1 MRAREI
7 LSENKVTDNK
17 YIPAVNTL
25 LQRQGINLPIE
36 KKAGQ
41 YIDFF
46 PNPNQQ
52 VKDISDPIEGQVNG
66 EQISILVKNLYK
78 SDIIR
83 NIYTGSPEDKVNINR
98 GELAEGF
105 HAVAVFARLI
115 KRPLN
120 DISLKDIQSII
131 SRLENGRQLTLTKKE
146 VESSIADKFE
156 LMIKL
161 KPRTWKHFTD
171 PATVAKMG
179 GTLDSII
186 NDANSESSRFAE
198 RFATN
203 DKFDVARVVGDG
215 VSEESERKA
224 DVQFYNEAEK
234 KFAGFSLKTSTTKQ
248 VHQVG
253 GGNMV
258 DSKNGKKATPE
269 ERYEKLAT
277 NLFAV
282 DGRFPLADIS
292 PAKAQILK
300 AKSVLEMQKIAY
312 KAAVASLNTHLQ
324 TGAQEKDFIL
334 NLVGAMKYWIGRD
347 DPNIKLKQFTDRGSY
362 ILDPNRVDYLIDN
375 DRLDLSAK
383 YSEGK
388 DGLPKITIYDKNRN
402 KDLVSI
408 RTKIEAKGYFRN
420 LIEKEQIWVLLTK
433 IKELPN
439 IKKTPKQQKTSSKQQ
454 VAPQQSVQQA
464 PDELDAVKKNAGIQ
478 PKMKTPPPV
487 AGNSTANPPPPV
499 NNRV

>member
-7 LSENKVTDNK
+7 LAENKVTDNK

-36 KKAGQ
+36 KVPGT

-46 PNPNQQ
+46 PYPNQQ
-52 VKDISDPIEGQVNG
+52 VKDITDSIDGQVNG
-66 EQISILVKNLYK
+66 EQKTILVKNLYK
-78 SDIIR
+78 SDIVR
-83 NIYTGSPEDKVNINR
+83 NLYTGSAENKVNINK

-131 SRLENGRQLTLTKKE
+131 SRLENGRQLTLQKKE
-146 VESSIADKFE
+146 VESTIADKFE

-161 KPRTWKHFTD
+161 KPATWIHFTD

-258 DSKNGKKATPE
+258 DSKKGKKATPE
-269 ERYEKLAT
+269 ERYNKLAT
-277 NLFAV
+277 SLFAV

-292 PAKAQILK
+292 SAKDQIVK
-300 AKSVLEMQKIAY
+300 SKSVLQMQQIAY
-312 KAAVASLNTHLQ
+312 KAAVASMNTHLQ
-324 TGAQEKDFIL
+324 THAQDKDFIN

-347 DPNIKLKQFTDRGSY
+347 DPNIKLKQFTEKGTY
-362 ILDPNRVDYLIDN
+362 ILDPKRVDYLIDN
-375 DRLDLSAK
+375 DRLNLSAK
-383 YSEGK
+383 YSEGTG
-388 DGLPKITIYDKNRN
+388 GLPKITIYDRN
-402 KDLVSI
+402 TTKALVSI
-408 RTKIEAKGYFRN
+408 RTKIESKGYFRN
-420 LIEKEQIWVLLTK
+420 LIEKEVIWVLLTK
-433 IKELPN
+433 VKELPN
-439 IKKTPKQQKTSSKQQ
+439 NPKVPKQQKTPTAQP
-454 VAPQQSVQQA
+454 VAKKPATPDSPPA
-464 PDELDAVKKNAGIQ
+464 PNN
-478 PKMKTPPPV
+478 TPPP
-487 AGNSTANPPPPV
+487 AGAPTSAPLPV